1 MINREKIEGQVN
13 TKENSNEYTQ
23 VQRKK
28 YKINVVLLKDKKTK
42 NKEKTTQERVRG
54 NNSSISTGCS

>member
-42 NKEKTTQERVRG
+42 NKEKTT
-54 NNSSISTGCS
+54 

>member
-13 TKENSNEYTQ
+13 TKENSNEYKQ

-28 YKINVVLLKDKKTK
+28 YKINVVMVKDKKTK

>member
-23 VQRKK
+23 AQRKK
-28 YKINVVLLKDKKTK
+28 YKINAVMVKDKKTK
-42 NKEKTTQERVRG
+42 NKEKTT
-54 NNSSISTGCS
+54 